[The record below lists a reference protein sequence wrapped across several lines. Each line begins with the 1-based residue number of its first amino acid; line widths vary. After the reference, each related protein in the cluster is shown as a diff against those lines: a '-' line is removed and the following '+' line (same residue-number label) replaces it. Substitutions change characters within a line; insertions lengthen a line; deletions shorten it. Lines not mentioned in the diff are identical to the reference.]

1 MNIPQIGIRNIDI
14 KVREINLPDIS
25 NWSSPILFSPPVTT
39 QIGIPIV
46 DMPGCVEA
54 HNVSNP
60 KNTQISND
68 DKRGVSAYCDAGV
81 PSFNPIRYEPEQIIL
96 SNPAEVPKTPVEES
110 EDKEQDKETSVNVE
124 DLKIPP
130 IKSIIEC
137 PTKKQRLEEP
147 VGFIFDS
154 GRKEIIG
161 YKLKGIECVRIV
173 KDVPITEQIV
183 NAIPPAGTIM
193 TTGSIALVA
202 TSSALLAKPFADILL
217 KVVKP
222 TVKKVVKKVAAIRG
236 KKPKVLSLSERI
248 VEQRVRNT
256 AIKQL
261 RQALKP
267 K

>member
-1 MNIPQIGIRNIDI
+1 
-14 KVREINLPDIS
+14 
-25 NWSSPILFSPPVTT
+25 
-39 QIGIPIV
+39 
-46 DMPGCVEA
+46 
-54 HNVSNP
+54 
-60 KNTQISND
+60 
-68 DKRGVSAYCDAGV
+68 
-81 PSFNPIRYEPEQIIL
+81 
-96 SNPAEVPKTPVEES
+96 
-110 EDKEQDKETSVNVE
+110 
-124 DLKIPP
+124 
-130 IKSIIEC
+130 
-137 PTKKQRLEEP
+137 
-147 VGFIFDS
+147 
-154 GRKEIIG
+154 
-161 YKLKGIECVRIV
+161 
-173 KDVPITEQIV
+173 
-183 NAIPPAGTIM
+183 M